1 MNKVYEQ
8 ITLILT
14 EASIKGRET
23 HKERFKKWKDTEGAQ
38 KIARELNIQGKPLRG
53 QKKSDY
59 FIGNLN
65 RAKNR
70 IRPDIDWKIG
80 LAALRGKKGISSV

>member
-1 MNKVYEQ
+1 MNKIYEQ

-14 EASIKGRET
+14 EASLRGKET
-23 HKERFKKWKDTEGAQ
+23 HKKRFEKWKDTEGAQ
-38 KIARELNIQGKPLRG
+38 EIARKLNIQGKPLRG
-53 QKKSDY
+53 QQKSDY

-65 RAKNR
+65 QAKDNVKPG
-70 IRPDIDWKIG
+70 INWKIA